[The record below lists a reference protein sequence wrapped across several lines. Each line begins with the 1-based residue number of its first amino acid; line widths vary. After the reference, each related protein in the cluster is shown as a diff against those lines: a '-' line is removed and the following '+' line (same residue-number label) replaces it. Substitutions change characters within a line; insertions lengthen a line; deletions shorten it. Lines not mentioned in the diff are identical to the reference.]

1 MPVRIFTQN
10 RWWRVI
16 QSFGSF
22 AAAKHYNTKLHNHYK
37 VTYDPESRLYC
48 VIDPSP
54 AKPPE
59 TPDYFLK

>member
-1 MPVRIFTQN
+1 MPIRIFAQN

-16 QSFGSF
+16 ESYRTYAEARRFN
-22 AAAKHYNTKLHNHYK
+22 KRIHDHYK

-54 AKPPE
+54 IKPPE
-59 TPDYFLK
+59 TPDYFYK